1 MVPDDKKEKKSNDTL
16 DSENLKDF
24 LKLRTEVLKIM
35 ASLPRLRI
43 ILLLLMFRKL
53 SLSKL
58 SKLLG
63 RTKST
68 ISHHLKKLSD
78 LGIIITTTK
87 DARGSIDAKV
97 YELIPGFLEKFNLDF
112 DELEKMDKLKR
123 KEILHLAIL
132 NDKWQFEVIKSLY
145 EQSVLYYDAIDD
157 INIKS
162 KLDSI
167 EDFKNLHFKT
177 PIQYDFWFLS
187 EEGRKAYEKLTLEF
201 KSKMKKIIE
210 EEDKTKKLIERPYLI
225 LHSFFP
231 LKEIA
236 EYDSEKKQFTK
247 FFKALES

>member
-1 MVPDDKKEKKSNDTL
+1 
-16 DSENLKDF
+16 
-24 LKLRTEVLKIM
+24 
-35 ASLPRLRI
+35 
-43 ILLLLMFRKL
+43 MFRKL

-97 YELIPGFLEKFNLDF
+97 YELIPGFLEKFVLNFEELQKLD
-112 DELEKMDKLKR
+112 DDTRED
-123 KEILHLAIL
+123 ILHFAIL

-145 EQSVLYYDAIDD
+145 EQSVLYYDAIND
-157 INIKS
+157 IHSDS
-162 KLDSI
+162 KFQTLK
-167 EDFKNLHFKT
+167 EFQNLHFKT
-177 PIQYDFWFLS
+177 PINYDFWFLS
-187 EEGRKAYEKLTLEF
+187 EEGRKAYEELAEEF
-201 KSKMKKIIE
+201 RTKMRKIIE
-210 EEDKTKKLIERPYLI
+210 NEDKDKKLIQRPYFV

-236 EYDSEKKQFTK
+236 KYDSEKKQFTK
-247 FFKALES
+247 FFKALE